1 MEGFFSK
8 QIERGERDNSGKR
21 LFKGSEARTSKEKR
35 KRGLGWCPVL
45 RDRESGE
52 KKTKQKEEKGFE
64 EKMSKRETTRGLP

>member
-1 MEGFFSK
+1 MGGFFSK

-35 KRGLGWCPVL
+35 KRGLGLCPVL

-52 KKTKQKEEKGFE
+52 
-64 EKMSKRETTRGLP
+64 